1 MIIRLINEETGRFK
15 GKKLIASGS
24 ESLSF
29 MDINNNLKNTYTKKE
44 VNIKHKNL
52 ILNSFMDNLQLFFHG
67 NTHATNFKF
76 MLNFLE
82 SNKPEFENY
91 ENASL
96 LLNQN
101 LKSFD
106 EYINDKAEMIDDKI
120 SPKRNELC
128 KDLRYPNLQNYYKI
142 SLD

>member
-1 MIIRLINEETGRFK
+1 MIMRLINEETGRFK

-101 LKSFD
+101 LKSFL
-106 EYINDKAEMIDDKI
+106 I
-120 SPKRNELC
+120 L
-128 KDLRYPNLQNYYKI
+128 
-142 SLD
+142 